1 MVVPGSEN
9 CMLCLKVIEN
19 VICFDLMCRVGG
31 HGCGSKLYRTL
42 RPSLFKTARD
52 DITCSQISCIIP
64 LPPDVQG
71 PLHSSGPLIQLH
83 TIFSFPLHSAP
94 PRQEHQ
100 RFTKLPGRVPFETQ
114 ETRHNAYTRV
124 RSRVFR
130 HVLLLIT
137 HTPTH
142 LHTHTHIR
150 RCVRMCACACVYE

>member
-83 TIFSFPLHSAP
+83 TTPRTSTLHKAAGEGP
-94 PRQEHQ
+94 IRDTRDTPQ
-100 RFTKLPGRVPFETQ
+100 RLHESSLSCVSPCSPAD
-114 ETRHNAYTRV
+114 H
-124 RSRVFR
+124 
-130 HVLLLIT
+130 T
-137 HTPTH
+137 HTNT
-142 LHTHTHIR
+142 LTHTHTH
-150 RCVRMCACACVYE
+150 